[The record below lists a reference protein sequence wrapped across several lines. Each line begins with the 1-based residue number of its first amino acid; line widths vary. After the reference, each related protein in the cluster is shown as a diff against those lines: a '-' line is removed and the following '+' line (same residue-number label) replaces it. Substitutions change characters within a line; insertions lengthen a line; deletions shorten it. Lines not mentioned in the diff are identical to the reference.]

1 MLTNSIGVFF
11 PIEGF
16 YLKGYYPT
24 KLGEFLSSGIPVFTN
39 TINKESLAEIF
50 QELEFE
56 TLHKQIIGNDKKIDI
71 ELLCRIDTNKEPEYF
86 NSGGILNYVLNSI
99 EKDKI

>member
-1 MLTNSIGVFF
+1 MFWQFPHVPTIWQIVAQNVRLVNMQWNNNQYLLTNSIGVFF

-39 TINKESLAEIF
+39 TINKDIKVK
-50 QELEFE
+50 
-56 TLHKQIIGNDKKIDI
+56 KQTK
-71 ELLCRIDTNKEPEYF
+71 PY
-86 NSGGILNYVLNSI
+86 
-99 EKDKI
+99 